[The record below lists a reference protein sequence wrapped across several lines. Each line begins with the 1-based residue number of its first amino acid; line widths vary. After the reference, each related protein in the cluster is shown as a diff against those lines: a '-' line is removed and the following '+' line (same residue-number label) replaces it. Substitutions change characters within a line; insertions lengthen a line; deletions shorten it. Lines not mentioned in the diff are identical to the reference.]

1 MTDMPLTPARR
12 ALPRL
17 ALADLVLP
25 VTVLVILALHLS
37 GPPGPDVAWL
47 TTVSER
53 ILAGQQLYEQIL
65 ESNPPIAAFLYM
77 PAVLLGRLLG
87 TAPEPLIV
95 LQTVGLAL
103 ASVLYATRL
112 VRRYGLIAR
121 PEIFA
126 PLAFM
131 LVGAAWGMDFAQR
144 EHFVTMA
151 LLPVAVGAAIRAKGE
166 RLPLGTILV
175 LGLLAGFAAWVK
187 PYFVLPLVGVGLF
200 YAVRLRSIRPL
211 FWPELLIA
219 AGLFLAYWALTALY
233 FPAYFGTLF
242 PKLAV
247 AYVPDRRP
255 LWMMF
260 IAIPASGFVGV
271 GLIALLTARQH
282 FRLSPLFL
290 AFAVMALG
298 LMASYLA
305 QSKGYFY
312 QVMPAFTFLLLGYL
326 LAFAEANRQSIRLFD
341 KALPLGVAL
350 FFAVLPIQQL
360 LEVWK
365 GRVPVVE
372 HLASFGPG
380 RLVANISS
388 DIGLANPAI
397 RQVGGS
403 FINSAPAML
412 TTLSA
417 WRLRADTQAR
427 GAALERINAVEID
440 ERATLREDFK
450 RTPPDLFVTSQDG
463 FDWVGWA
470 AEDPE
475 FGAILAGYEKSA
487 DIQFFNEYV
496 TVFRRK
502 GLVPGG

>member
-1 MTDMPLTPARR
+1 MTDMPVTPARR
-12 ALPRL
+12 AMPRL
-17 ALADLVLP
+17 ALAELVLP
-25 VTVLVILALHLS
+25 LTVLAILVLHLS

-53 ILAGQQLYEQIL
+53 ILAGQQLYADIL

-77 PAVLLGRLLG
+77 PAVLLGRIFG
-87 TAPEPLIV
+87 IAPEPLIV
-95 LQTVGLAL
+95 LETVGLAL
-103 ASVLYATRL
+103 ASTLYSAHL
-112 VRRYGLIAR
+112 VRRYQLIAQ
-121 PEIFA
+121 PETFA

-151 LLPVAVGAAIRAKGE
+151 LLPVAVGVAIRARGTS
-166 RLPLGTILV
+166 LPLASILII
-175 LGLLAGFAAWVK
+175 GLCAGFASWVK
-187 PYFVLPLVGVGLF
+187 PYFVLPLLGVGLF
-200 YAVRLRSIRPL
+200 YALRLRSLRPL

-219 AGLFLAYWALTALY
+219 AALFFAYWGATALLY
-233 FPAYFGTLF
+233 PAYFGTLL

-271 GLIALLTARQH
+271 ALIALATARQH
-282 FRLSPLFL
+282 FRLSPLFP
-290 AFAVMALG
+290 AFTVMALG

-312 QVMPAFTFLLLGYL
+312 QVMPAFTFLLLAYL
-326 LAFAEANRQSIRLFD
+326 LAFAEANRQSARLFD

-365 GRVPVVE
+365 GRGPIVA
-372 HLASFGPG
+372 HLASYGSG
-380 RLVANISS
+380 RPVANISS

-397 RQVGGS
+397 RQVGDH

-417 WRLRADTQAR
+417 WRLRADTKATGEAR
-427 GAALERINAVEID
+427 ERINAVEID

-470 AEDPE
+470 SEDPE

-487 DIQFFNEYV
+487 DIPFFNEQV